1 MIVVTDTSPLC
12 YLVLIGCEEIL
23 PKLYRSIA
31 TTQTVVA
38 ELCHAD
44 APPVVRAW
52 AGKPPA
58 WLMIHPDP
66 TANDPELTLL
76 HAGERTAFSLA
87 EKLHADIVILD
98 ELAARTLAMKRGH
111 EVVGLLGLLANAAD
125 AGLINLND
133 AIFRLRQT
141 NFRASPAL
149 LRSLLS
155 RGK

>member
-12 YLVLIGCEEIL
+12 YLVLIGCEEFL
-23 PKLYRSIA
+23 PKLYHSVA
-31 TTQTVVA
+31 TTQTVIA
-38 ELCHAD
+38 ELRHAD

-52 AGKPPA
+52 AEQPPV
-58 WLMIHPDP
+58 WLVIHPDP
-66 TANDPELTLL
+66 VANDPELTSL
-76 HAGERTAFSLA
+76 HAGERTVLA
-87 EKLHADIVILD
+87 LTKQLHADIVILD
-98 ELAARTLAMKRGH
+98 ELAARTIARKRGYK
-111 EVVGLLGLLANAAD
+111 VVGLLGLLADAAD

-149 LRSLLS
+149 LRNLLS